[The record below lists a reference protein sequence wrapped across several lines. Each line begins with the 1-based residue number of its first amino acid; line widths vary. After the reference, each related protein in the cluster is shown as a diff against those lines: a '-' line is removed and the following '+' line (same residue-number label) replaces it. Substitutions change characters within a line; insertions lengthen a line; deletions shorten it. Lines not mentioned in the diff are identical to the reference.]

1 MVVSQLSVA
10 LSSVLLLACA
20 SAQRPTSEAQETT
33 AERFEISEA
42 FPPKVYQSKEGI
54 RLTIVV
60 LKGDEEALIQFTGYR
75 HALAGKVLRA
85 RLRLQNSADVRW
97 VIDYDGDEF
106 TIAST
111 TSVSSRGLGLVT
123 RLHLPM
129 SKSMRMPYSEELT
142 QQLNL
147 GAYFALREKHARDG
161 SIALLETF
169 DRSVYLAEKKQG
181 VEYVTRSFHKYCGSE
196 IPVEFDWASFN
207 KEDIVRSNPCERGL
221 RFLSKVC
228 RRDFRSA
235 EAVKAI
241 TQKVKCSVGDRTQ
254 YNWDGK
260 GTLDLV
266 ASRQYS
272 TEQKD
277 KTLQLA
283 LLEKLGLGRTV
294 LKNDAGGVLVFNP
307 DLIVATGLPVADS
320 TISYGDGKTMHA
332 LRKNYG
338 RSWSTWGPMGRG
350 EIKKKDGQWVVL
362 CEGKETK
369 YRELPRE
376 EAKKILD
383 TASFEGVLWKREPL
397 SLSRDQR
404 GIYYYVD
411 RLLPEFGGKGFRV
424 FKGPRGQLKQ
434 TNLVDI
440 IDDQK
445 GKIFSTKQGELR
457 LLLGEGATWIE
468 GRHQDKLTLVWEEKK
483 EGRANL
489 PQETASLIYHGLGVY
504 DGQVFGT
511 LCD

>member
-1 MVVSQLSVA
+1 MVVPKLSVA

-20 SAQRPTSEAQETT
+20 SAQRPASETEEIT
-33 AERFEISEA
+33 AERLELSEA
-42 FPPKVYQSKEGI
+42 FPPKVYQSQEGT
-54 RLTIVV
+54 RLTIVI
-60 LKGDEEALIQFTGYR
+60 LKGDEEALVQFTGYR

-85 RLRLQNSADVRW
+85 RLRLQNSVDVRW
-97 VIDYDGDEF
+97 VIDYDGEEY

-111 TSVSSRGLGLVT
+111 TSVSNRGLELVT

-129 SKSMRMPYSEELT
+129 SKSMKLPYSEELT
-142 QQLNL
+142 HQLNL
-147 GAYFALREKHARDG
+147 GAYFDLREKHERDG
-161 SIALLETF
+161 SIALLEEF
-169 DRSVYLAEKKQG
+169 DRSVYLTKKKKG
-181 VEYVTRSFHKYCGSE
+181 VGNVTRRFHKYCGSE
-196 IPVEFDWASFN
+196 IPVEFDWDSFD
-207 KEDIVRSNPCERGL
+207 KEDIVRSNPCETSLG
-221 RFLSKVC
+221 FLSKVC

-235 EAVKAI
+235 ETVKAI
-241 TQKVKCSVGDRTQ
+241 TKKVKCTVGERTQ

-266 ASRQYS
+266 ASRHYF

-277 KTLQLA
+277 KKVQLA
-283 LLEKLGLGRTV
+283 LLEQLGLGRTV
-294 LKNDAGGVLVFNP
+294 LKNDAGDVLVFNP
-307 DLIVATGLPVADS
+307 DSIEMNGLPVENS
-320 TISYGDGKTMHA
+320 TISFGNGKIMHA
-332 LRKNYG
+332 LRKIHG
-338 RSWSTWGPMGRG
+338 RSWATWGPMGG
-350 EIKKKDGQWVVL
+350 AEIKKKDGQWVVVCL
-362 CEGKETK
+362 QKETS

-383 TASFEGVLWKREPL
+383 TATFEGGLWKREPL
-397 SLSRDQR
+397 ALSRDQR

-468 GRHQDKLTLVWEEKK
+468 GRHRDELTIVWEEK
-483 EGRANL
+483 ETRANL
-489 PQETASLIYHGLGVY
+489 PLKTAKLIYHGLGVY